1 MNEQDRSAGLAYV
14 LPLQRDARLMSKA
27 NLEFEPDSQGG
38 GVIHIQLND
47 RDALG
52 KSAKLEVQLKAHV
65 KESRPVHA
73 SRILY
78 AQTIQLSAMQMTAN
92 IPAGSLNGIYSYHGK
107 DIDVRPELR
116 LVIDDGI
123 LFDSSVDHA
132 CDLPIAVRPRVT
144 HDASD
149 MMNPKDAYNFIANL
163 SAIPYRNRMITLA
176 LALIGGVIVIGNML
190 IGVHDQFVSDAQV
203 LFYDHRGSD
212 GSESPF
218 MKALAGSGVVG
229 AGIWAA
235 IMLQLRKYVAFAL
248 RPHSSPQR
256 GRRLAARDLID
267 GVARVDLHDITV
279 KVVACNREAGQYK
292 RGSGTKERTVSFK
305 NATRAV
311 LLYERYIAL
320 VPAKV
325 PLAMYLEGEIDFEP
339 MFGDLY
345 PPLNVSS
352 THGLSVAWEVQLL
365 HPKFVDHELEGEV
378 AGLRFADFVAP

>member
-1 MNEQDRSAGLAYV
+1 
-14 LPLQRDARLMSKA
+14 MSKA

-38 GVIHIQLND
+38 GVVRIQLND
-47 RDALG
+47 RDVLQKQATLI
-52 KSAKLEVQLKAHV
+52 LQLKARV
-65 KESRPVHA
+65 KDSRPVHD
-73 SRILY
+73 SRVLH
-78 AQTIQLSAMQMTAN
+78 QQSLELSAMSMTAD
-92 IPAGSLNGIYSYHGK
+92 IPAGSLDRVYSYHGK
-107 DIDVRPELR
+107 GLDVLPELR

-132 CDLPIAVRPRVT
+132 CDLPSLTRPKVT
-144 HDASD
+144 HDASE
-149 MMNPKDAYNFIANL
+149 MMDPKDAFNFIANL

-176 LALIGGVIVIGNML
+176 LALVGGVIVIGNMV
-190 IGVHDQFVSDAQV
+190 IGVHDQFVSEAQI

-218 MKALAGSGVVG
+218 MKALAGSGAMG

-235 IMLQLRKYVAFAL
+235 IMVQLRKYMTFAL
-248 RPHSSPQR
+248 KPHTSPQR
-256 GRRLAARDLID
+256 GKPLAARDLID

-320 VPAKV
+320 VPARV
-325 PLAMYLEGEIDFEP
+325 PLAMYLEGDIDFEP

-345 PPLNVSS
+345 PPLEVSS

-378 AGLRFADFVAP
+378 GGLRFADFVDA